1 MCGIVGYVGARHATP
16 ILLDGLERL
25 EYRGYDSAGIA
36 VITSNGDLQV
46 AKTRG
51 KLQSLRTLI
60 ATAEPVGVV
69 GIGHTRWATHGRPND
84 VNAHPHSDCADMITV
99 AHNGI
104 IENYASLRDELIA
117 KGHTFRSQTDTE
129 TLAHL
134 IEDEMRHTDDLNL
147 AVRNTLKRVTG
158 SYAIA
163 VVSRAHPGRVIGA
176 RKDSPLIVGVG
187 VDENFLASDI
197 PAILKHTREVIQLD
211 DGEVADLTAE
221 SVTISDLDG
230 NLRQPTPAH
239 VDWDIAAAER
249 GGYPHFFAKEIAE
262 QPDAAHR
269 ALMGRIITRE
279 PAPTLALDALD
290 ALVAS
295 GRLDAVRRVT
305 FLGCGT
311 SIHAAMIAR
320 YAIERWARLPV
331 EVAIASEYRYA
342 DPVVGPDTLCIA
354 ISQSGET
361 ADVLAPTRLARD
373 AGAPI
378 IAVTNTVGSA
388 ITRLADGVL
397 YQQAGPEI
405 SVAATKSFIATVIT
419 VYLLGVWLGRRAT
432 TLSESD
438 EQEILQSL
446 LDIPELMR
454 RTLAA
459 FESPDRQRT
468 LAEVIEHLKGCAS
481 SLYIG
486 RGVGYPLALE
496 GALKLK
502 EISYVHAE
510 GFAAGE
516 MKHGPIALLDADV
529 PLVAIA
535 TEGKTY
541 EKVVSNIQEARARD
555 AYIVA
560 LATEG
565 DEAIRQHADTVIY
578 VPRAPEL
585 FAPLLTV
592 IPLQLLA
599 YQVALARGC
608 NVDQPRNLAKSVTV
622 E

>member
-1 MCGIVGYVGARHATP
+1 MCGIVGYVGAKHATP

-36 VITSNGDLQV
+36 VITHAGELQV
-46 AKTRG
+46 AKTQGR
-51 KLQSLRTLI
+51 LESLRTLV
-60 ATAEPVGVV
+60 ATSEPRGVV

-84 VNAHPHSDCADMITV
+84 VNAHPHSDCEDMITV

-117 KGHTFRSQTDTE
+117 AGHTFRSQTDTE
-129 TLAHL
+129 ALAHL
-134 IEDEMRHTDDLNL
+134 IEDQLRQTDDLNL
-147 AVRNTLKRVTG
+147 AVRNALKRVTG

-176 RKDSPLIVGVG
+176 RMNGPLIVGIG
-187 VDENFLASDI
+187 EGENFLASDI
-197 PAILKHTREVIQLD
+197 PAILSHTREIIQLD
-211 DGEVADLTAE
+211 DGDVAELTADT
-221 SVTISDLDG
+221 VTISDLNG
-230 NLRQPTPAH
+230 VPLQRSTLH
-239 VDWDIAAAER
+239 VDWNIEAAER

-269 ALMGRIITRE
+269 ALLGRIVTRE
-279 PAPTLALDALD
+279 PEPSLELDALD

-295 GRLDAVRRVT
+295 GRLDGVRRIT

-311 SIHAAMIAR
+311 SIHSAMIAR
-320 YAIERWARLPV
+320 YAIERWTRIPV
-331 EVAIASEYRYA
+331 DIAIASEYRYA
-342 DPVVGPDTLCIA
+342 DPIVGPDTLVVA

-361 ADVLAPTRLARD
+361 SDTLAATRLARD

-378 IAVTNTVGSA
+378 IAVTNIVGSA

-397 YQQAGPEI
+397 YLQAGPEI
-405 SVAATKSFIATVIT
+405 SVAATKSFITTVLT
-419 VYLLGVWLGRRAT
+419 LYLLGAWLGRRT
-432 TLSESD
+432 QRLSAAE
-438 EQEILQSL
+438 EQDILHGL

-459 FESPDRQRT
+459 MESATGART
-468 LAEVIEHLKGCAS
+468 LASVTDRLKDSAS
-481 SLYIG
+481 CLYIG
-486 RGVGYPLALE
+486 RGVGFPLALE

-502 EISYVHAE
+502 EISYIHAE

-516 MKHGPIALLDADV
+516 MKHGPIALLDAAT

-565 DEAIRQHADTVIY
+565 DEEIRQHADMVIY
-578 VPRAPEL
+578 VPRAPEF

-592 IPLQLLA
+592 IPLQLVA

-608 NVDQPRNLAKSVTV
+608 NVDKPRNLAKSVTV

>member
-1 MCGIVGYVGARHATP
+1 MCGIVGYVGAQHATP

-36 VITSNGDLQV
+36 VITSEGALQV
-46 AKTRG
+46 TKTRG
-51 KLQSLRTLI
+51 KLQSLRTLV
-60 ATAEPVGVV
+60 ATAEPIGAV

-84 VNAHPHSDCADMITV
+84 VNAHPHSDCTDMITV

-104 IENYASLRDELIA
+104 IENYAALRDELLA

-134 IEDEMRHTDDLNL
+134 IEEELLHTDDLNL
-147 AVRNTLKRVTG
+147 AVRNALKRVTG

-176 RKDSPLIVGVG
+176 RKDSPLLVGVG
-187 VDENFLASDI
+187 ERENFLASDI
-197 PAILKHTREVIQLD
+197 PAILKHTREVILLD
-211 DGEVADLTAE
+211 EGEVADLTADT
-221 SVTISDLDG
+221 VTISDLDG
-230 NLRQPTPAH
+230 NPRQPTPIH
-239 VDWDIAAAER
+239 VDWDLAAAER

-279 PAPTLALDALD
+279 PTPALALEALD

-361 ADVLAPTRLARD
+361 ADVLAATRLARE

-405 SVAATKSFIATVIT
+405 SVAATKSFIATIIT
-419 VYLLGVWLGRRAT
+419 VYLLSIWLGRRAK
-432 TLSESD
+432 TLSEAE

-454 RTLAA
+454 RTLAT
-459 FESPDRQRT
+459 FESPDGQET
-468 LAEVIEHLKGCAS
+468 LASVTDRLKACAS
-481 SLYIG
+481 CLYIG
-486 RGVGYPLALE
+486 RGVGFPLALE

-516 MKHGPIALLDADV
+516 MKHGPIALLDASV

-578 VPRAPEL
+578 VPRAPEF
-585 FAPLLTV
+585 FAPLLNV
-592 IPLQLLA
+592 IPLQLLS

>member
-36 VITSNGDLQV
+36 VITSTGQLQV
-46 AKTRG
+46 AKAQGR
-51 KLQSLRTLI
+51 LESLRTLVQ
-60 ATAEPVGVV
+60 TAEPVGVV

-84 VNAHPHSDCADMITV
+84 VNAHPHSDCGDAITV

-104 IENYASLRDELIA
+104 IENYATLRDELEA
-117 KGHTFRSQTDTE
+117 AGHRFRSQTDTE
-129 TLAHL
+129 ALAHL
-134 IEDEMRHTDDLNL
+134 IEDQLRQTDDLNL
-147 AVRNTLKRVTG
+147 AVRNALKRLTG
-158 SYAIA
+158 SYAVA

-176 RKDSPLIVGVG
+176 RQNGPLIVGLG
-187 VDENFLASDI
+187 QGENFLASDI
-197 PAILKHTREVIQLD
+197 PAILAHTREIIQLD
-211 DGEVADLTAE
+211 DGDIADLTAD
-221 SVTISDLDG
+221 SVAITDLDG
-230 NLRQPTPAH
+230 NPVERPTLH
-239 VDWDIAAAER
+239 VDWNIEAAER

-269 ALMGRIITRE
+269 ALLGRIIARE
-279 PAPTLALDALD
+279 PSPVLALDPLD
-290 ALVAS
+290 ALARS
-295 GRLDAVRRVT
+295 GRLDGVRRVT
-305 FLGCGT
+305 LIGCGT

-320 YAIERWARLPV
+320 YAIERWARIPV
-331 EVAIASEYRYA
+331 QVDIASEYRYA
-342 DPVVGPDTLCIA
+342 DPIVGPETLVVA

-361 ADVLAPTRLARD
+361 SDTLAAARLARE

-378 IAVTNTVGSA
+378 VAVTNIVGGA
-388 ITRLADGVL
+388 ITRLADAVL
-397 YQQAGPEI
+397 YLQAGPEI
-405 SVAATKSFIATVIT
+405 SVAATKSFVATVLT
-419 VYLLGVWLGRRAT
+419 LYLLGVWLGRHAGA
-432 TLSESD
+432 LSADE
-438 EQEILQSL
+438 EQETLQAL
-446 LDIPELMR
+446 LDIPEQMR

-459 FESPDRQRT
+459 LETPDGAQT
-468 LAEVIEHLKGCAS
+468 LARATDRLKGCAS
-481 SLYIG
+481 CLYIG
-486 RGVGYPLALE
+486 RGAGYPLALE

-516 MKHGPIALLDADV
+516 MKHGPIALLDAHV

-535 TEGKTY
+535 TAGKTY

-560 LATEG
+560 LASEG
-565 DEAIRQHADTVIY
+565 DTEIHQHADTVIF
-578 VPRAPEL
+578 VPRAPE
-585 FAPLLTV
+585 FCAPLLSV
-592 IPLQLLA
+592 IPLQLVA

>member
-1 MCGIVGYVGARHATP
+1 MCGIVGYVGARKATP

-36 VITSNGDLQV
+36 VITSTGELQV

-51 KLQSLRTLI
+51 KLQSLRSLV
-60 ATAEPVGVV
+60 AAAEPAGVV

-84 VNAHPHSDCADMITV
+84 VNAHPHNDCEDRITV
-99 AHNGI
+99 VHNGI
-104 IENYASLRDELIA
+104 IENFASLRDDLTA
-117 KGHTFRSQTDTE
+117 AGHTFRSQTDTE

-134 IEDEMRHTDDLNL
+134 IENELRTTDDLNL
-147 AVRNTLKRVTG
+147 AVRNALKRVTG
-158 SYAIA
+158 AYAIA

-176 RKDSPLIVGVG
+176 RKDSPLLVGVG

-197 PAILKHTREVIQLD
+197 PAVLSHTREIIQLD
-211 DGEVADLTAE
+211 EGEVADLTAE
-221 SVTISDLDG
+221 RVTISDLDG
-230 NLRQPTPAH
+230 HVRQPTIIH
-239 VDWDIAAAER
+239 VDWNIEAAER

-269 ALMGRIITRE
+269 ALLGRIIQRE
-279 PAPTLALDALD
+279 PQSTLALDALD

-295 GRLDAVRRVT
+295 GRLDAVRRAV
-305 FLGCGT
+305 FIGCGT
-311 SIHAAMIAR
+311 SIHSAMIAR
-320 YAIERWARLPV
+320 YAIERWARIPV
-331 EVAIASEYRYA
+331 DVAIASEYRYA
-342 DPVVGPDTLCIA
+342 DPVVGPDTLCVA

-361 ADVLAPTRLARD
+361 ADVLAATRLARE

-378 IAVTNTVGSA
+378 IAITNTVGSA
-388 ITRLADGVL
+388 VARLADGVL

-405 SVAATKSFIATVIT
+405 SVTASKSFVATVMTI
-419 VYLLGVWLGRRAT
+419 YQLGVWLGHRTQR
-432 TLSESD
+432 LSEAE
-438 EQEILQSL
+438 EQELLHAL
-446 LDIPELMR
+446 LDIPEQLR
-454 RTLAA
+454 RTLAMMEQPEGQRA
-459 FESPDRQRT
+459 LASLTDR
-468 LAEVIEHLKGCAS
+468 LKDCVS
-481 SLYIG
+481 CIFIG

-516 MKHGPIALLDADV
+516 MKHGPIALLDAAV
-529 PLVAIA
+529 PLIAIA
-535 TEGKTY
+535 TQGKTY

-560 LATEG
+560 VATEG
-565 DEAIRQHADTVIY
+565 DAAIRQHADLVVY
-578 VPRAPEL
+578 VPRAPEF

-608 NVDQPRNLAKSVTV
+608 NIDQPRNLAKSVTV

>member
-1 MCGIVGYVGARHATP
+1 MCGIVAYIGGQEATP
-16 ILLDGLERL
+16 IILDGLKRL

-36 VITSNGDLQV
+36 VITSTGDLQV
-46 AKTRG
+46 AKAKGR
-51 KLQSLRTLI
+51 LASLRSLV
-60 ATAEPVGVV
+60 ATAEPIGAV

-84 VNAHPHSDCADMITV
+84 VNAHPHSDCEGVITV

-104 IENYASLRDELIA
+104 IENYATLRDELLTA
-117 KGHTFRSQTDTE
+117 GHTFRSQTDTE
-129 TLAHL
+129 ALAHL
-134 IEDEMRHTDDLNL
+134 IEEQLRQTDDLNL

-163 VVSRAHPGRVIGA
+163 VVSKAHPGRVIGA
-176 RKDSPLIVGVG
+176 RKESPLIVGLG
-187 VDENFLASDI
+187 ADENFLASDI
-197 PAILKHTREVIQLD
+197 PAVLKHTREIIQLD
-211 DGEVADLTAE
+211 DGEIADLTANG
-221 SVTISDLDG
+221 VTVSDLDG
-230 NLRQPTPAH
+230 NVHQPMIVH

-262 QPDAAHR
+262 QPEAAHR
-269 ALMGRIITRE
+269 ALLGRIITRE
-279 PAPTLALDALD
+279 PTPALRLDPLD

-295 GRLDAVRRVT
+295 GRLDNVRRAV
-305 FLGCGT
+305 FIGCGT
-311 SIHAAMIAR
+311 SIHSAMIAR
-320 YAIERWARLPV
+320 YAIERWARIPV
-331 EVAIASEYRYA
+331 EIAIASEYRYA
-342 DPVVGPDTLCIA
+342 EPVVGPDTLCVA

-361 ADVLAPTRLARD
+361 ADVLAATKLARD

-378 IAVTNTVGSA
+378 IAITNTVGSA
-388 ITRLADGVL
+388 VTRLADGVL

-405 SVAATKSFIATVIT
+405 SVAATKSFIATVMTI
-419 VYLLGVWLGRRAT
+419 YQLGAWLGRRAQ
-432 TLSESD
+432 TLSEPD
-438 EQEILQSL
+438 EQEILQAL

-459 FESPDRQRT
+459 FEAPEGQSALASVTDR
-468 LAEVIEHLKGCAS
+468 LKDCAS
-481 SLYIG
+481 CLYIG
-486 RGVGYPLALE
+486 RGVGFPLALE

-516 MKHGPIALLDADV
+516 MKHGPIALLDSSV
-529 PLVAIA
+529 PLIAIA

-565 DEAIRQHADTVIY
+565 DEEIRQHADTVIY
-578 VPRAPEL
+578 VPRAPEF
-585 FAPLLTV
+585 FAPLVSV
-592 IPLQLLA
+592 IPMQILA